1 MIDKTIFIAEV
12 KTQSPFG
19 YRAEKSWE
27 ELFDIANTHG
37 DWLSI
42 HTDSRWGGSFDLLA
56 KARKLTQK
64 PILAKGFHATDDDV
78 RRAAL
83 LGADFVLVVGRVP
96 SIYSEKIIIEP
107 LDMDALKKIPQ
118 EYRVLWNSRDL
129 ETGGLKKE
137 SFTDARAMR
146 SSWLV
151 QASNIHTIADIEK
164 GADAVLVG
172 THLEEFIKSL
182 K

>member
-1 MIDKTIFIAEV
+1 MIGKTIFIAEV

-19 YRAEKSWE
+19 YRAQKSWE

-42 HTDSRWGGSFDLLA
+42 HTDPRWGGSFELLA

-64 PILAKGFHATDDDV
+64 PILAKGIHATDDDV

-83 LGADFVLVVGRVP
+83 LGADFVLVVGRTP
-96 SIYSEKIIIEP
+96 SIYSEKIIVEP
-107 LDMDALKKIPQ
+107 LDRDALKKIPQ

-129 ETGGLKKE
+129 VTGELKKG
-137 SFTDARAMR
+137 SFADAKKLFNG
-146 SSWLV
+146 WLV
-151 QASNIHTIADIEK
+151 QASNIRGLTDIQK